1 LPSGGIGYA
10 RTVHP
15 DVEKAL
21 AASFWSKLPR
31 APVEALLADGVLGE
45 ATAGQIVTEDQAR
58 DQVALVLSGLFRMFA
73 RAKSGRQVTV
83 AYARE
88 GDTIGLVS
96 ALAGPCHN
104 GMQAMSASSV
114 WIFSAETL
122 RRSARANPEIAMAL
136 AEENARANMEM
147 LNELA
152 DTAFGTVRQ
161 RLARHLL
168 DLVVEGPD
176 HGLLAPVSQQ
186 ELANAVGTVR
196 EVVSRVLSVLS
207 KEGLVR
213 NTQAGLEVLDATR
226 LWEQSQITD

>member
-1 LPSGGIGYA
+1 
-10 RTVHP
+10 VHP
-15 DVEKAL
+15 EVEQAL
-21 AASFWSKLPR
+21 AASFLSKLPR
-31 APVEALLADGVLGE
+31 AVVESLLAQGVRMASTSGL
-45 ATAGQIVTEDQAR
+45 IVTEDQAH
-58 DQVALVLSGLFRMFA
+58 DNVALVLSGLFRMFA
-73 RAKSGRQVTV
+73 RAKSGRQCTV

-88 GDTIGLVS
+88 GDMIGLIS
-96 ALAGPCHN
+96 ALAGPCRN
-104 GMQAMSASSV
+104 GMQSMSAGAVLVISGQ
-114 WIFSAETL
+114 AL
-122 RRSARANPEIAMAL
+122 RDHARTHPEIAMAL
-136 AEENARANMEM
+136 AEESARQSIEM

-161 RLARHLL
+161 RVARHLL

-213 NTQAGLEVLDATR
+213 TTQAGLEVLDASQ
-226 LWEQSQITD
+226 LYEQSQVTD

>member
-1 LPSGGIGYA
+1 M
-10 RTVHP
+10 HP
-15 DVEKAL
+15 EVEQAL
-21 AASFWSKLPR
+21 AASFLSKLPR
-31 APVEALLADGVLGE
+31 AVVESLLAQGVRMASTSGL
-45 ATAGQIVTEDQAR
+45 IVTEDQAH
-58 DQVALVLSGLFRMFA
+58 DNVALVLSGLFRMFA
-73 RAKSGRQVTV
+73 RAKSGRQCTV

-88 GDTIGLVS
+88 GDMIGLIS
-96 ALAGPCHN
+96 ALAGPCRN
-104 GMQAMSASSV
+104 GMQSMSAGAVLVISGQ
-114 WIFSAETL
+114 AL
-122 RRSARANPEIAMAL
+122 RDHARTHPEIAMAL
-136 AEENARANMEM
+136 AEESARQSIEM

-161 RLARHLL
+161 RVARHLL

-213 NTQAGLEVLDATR
+213 TTQAGLEVLDASQ
-226 LWEQSQITD
+226 LYEQSQVTD

>member
-1 LPSGGIGYA
+1 
-10 RTVHP
+10 VHP
-15 DVEKAL
+15 DVERAL

-31 APVEALLADGVLGE
+31 EPVEAMFAEGIRLE
-45 ATAGQIVTEDQAR
+45 ATAGLIVTEDQAR
-58 DQVALVLSGLFRMFA
+58 SQVALVLSGLFRMFA

-88 GDTIGLVS
+88 GDMIGLVA
-96 ALAGPCHN
+96 ALAGHCRN
-104 GMQAMSASSV
+104 GMQAMSAASV
-114 WIFSAETL
+114 WVLPAETL
-122 RRSARANPEIAMAL
+122 KRHARANPDMAMAL
-136 AEENARANMEM
+136 AEENARANVEM

-161 RLARHLL
+161 RVARHLL

-176 HGLLAPVSQQ
+176 NGPLLAPVSQQ

-196 EVVSRVLSVLS
+196 EVVSRVLTVLS

-213 NTQAGLEVLDATR
+213 ATQAGLEVLDATQ
-226 LWEQSQITD
+226 LYEQSQVTD